1 MAVPNSDLG
10 GGMEGMDD
18 MNNAPIPPMD
28 TDIPE
33 EIPQDDEMG
42 GEQPPM
48 EDQDGMEQDG
58 EDKELLD
65 IINNLSIE
73 DKAAVKKYAKSM
85 SDDEEGS
92 DEDFG
97 DNELENEMPMEGMR
111 SLRNIIDET
120 INDVFSQKERKRD
133 NEELPQE
140 FERGS
145 YPFKS
150 KNFKNKGR

>member
-1 MAVPNSDLG
+1 LAVPNSDLG

-33 EIPQDDEMG
+33 EMPQDDEMD

-65 IINNLSIE
+65 IINSLSIE

-85 SDDEEGS
+85 SDDDEEGGN
-92 DEDFG
+92 EDFG
-97 DNELENEMPMEGMR
+97 DNEPEDEMPMEGMR

-120 INDVFSQKERKRD
+120 INDVFNQKERKRD
-133 NEELPQE
+133 NDELPQE

-145 YPFKS
+145 FPFKS
-150 KNFKNKGR
+150 KY